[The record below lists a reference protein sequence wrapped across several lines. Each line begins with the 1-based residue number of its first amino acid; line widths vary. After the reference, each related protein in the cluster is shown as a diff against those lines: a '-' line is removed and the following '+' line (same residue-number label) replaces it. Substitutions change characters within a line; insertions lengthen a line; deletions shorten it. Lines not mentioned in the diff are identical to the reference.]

1 MKLKTTTIWGST
13 LLEVQIQ
20 RIHGEISEP
29 FRFFQFEMAETTLKF
44 MKHGFLSIPF
54 SEDFPLKVQTGIEP
68 LTQKSAAQL
77 LNH

>member
-1 MKLKTTTIWGST
+1 MLDK
-13 LLEVQIQ
+13 
-20 RIHGEISEP
+20 HGEISEP